1 MRMKNKLLFCVYMFF
16 CFVVSYSQ
24 ISNRQIAQ
32 KVFDNITNSIGNN
45 FPSPPKLNFVN
56 TEIKVAYITNGNV
69 YLEMKALDILCE
81 QTNKED
87 AIAYV
92 LSHELAHHYLNHSWM
107 KNIGFT
113 YTSKIKNE
121 LSNGTEAVNL
131 RKSEEIQADLFGGF
145 FAQISGYKSL
155 IIGQDVL
162 KSIYKKYNLP
172 ENIIGYPSLSDREN
186 IVLNNLEE
194 LSKLSA
200 IFKMGNLMVV
210 TEKYSNA
217 IKCFE
222 HILSK
227 NFTSREIYNNLG
239 ALYLEEAISFDDEL
253 SKFSFP
259 ILYEENTRSLNKEIL
274 RAFHGVV
281 DEETRDSIMYYL
293 NLADDYFRRSAL
305 LDKNFIKPKAN
316 LLISEL
322 IKTKNSKTKLDIGF
336 NKKLE
341 QLNLNISD
349 ENDIKL
355 LSFYLGLV
363 PEIDEDEKLKKSSV
377 VSKYNKNVY
386 EDAVEE
392 RYYGDDNIIQ
402 LDTLKNLNS
411 KNEYTDLIEDLRF
424 YGLQKVDKTIST
436 GDGIKIK
443 IRNSADSVIYEYNN
457 DIYFV
462 SVLIN
467 NLPKN
472 LGLNENSNF
481 NDVITKHGNPSSI
494 YKLNNSI
501 YLNYLN
507 NQFVIILIENQ
518 LSEIIY
524 YNYI

>member
-1 MRMKNKLLFCVYMFF
+1 MRMKNKLLICVYMFF

-210 TEKYSNA
+210 TEEYSNA

-239 ALYLEEAISFDDEL
+239 ALYLEKAISFDDEL

-259 ILYEENTRSLNKEIL
+259 ILYEENTRTSNKEIT
-274 RAFHGVV
+274 RGFDGIS
-281 DEETRDSIMYYL
+281 EEKTRDTIIYFL
-293 NLADDYFRRSAL
+293 NLADDNFNRSVH
-305 LDKNFIKPKAN
+305 LDNKFNKPKVN
-316 LLISEL
+316 LLISEI
-322 IKTKNSKTKLDIGF
+322 IKSKIEKKILNNDII
-336 NKKLE
+336 KKIQDLK
-341 QLNLNISD
+341 LNISD

-355 LSFYLGLV
+355 ICLYLGLNK
-363 PEIDEDEKLKKSSV
+363 EIDEKECLKQTSLISNFNFKVFHNVKFDKELQNSEMKNDYTKLINDLEFTGLNKIDLNISSGNGIRI
-377 VSKYNKNVY
+377 KLNKTETY
-386 EDAVEE
+386 
-392 RYYGDDNIIQ
+392 
-402 LDTLKNLNS
+402 
-411 KNEYTDLIEDLRF
+411 
-424 YGLQKVDKTIST
+424 
-436 GDGIKIK
+436 
-443 IRNSADSVIYEYNN
+443 SVYEYNN
-457 DIYFV
+457 SKYFLIV
-462 SVLIN
+462 SKNNINDVDLLNNNNQESILKKYGIPSSSYKIN
-467 NLPKN
+467 NL
-472 LGLNENSNF
+472 L
-481 NDVITKHGNPSSI
+481 
-494 YKLNNSI
+494 
-501 YLNYLN
+501 YLNYKKN
-507 NQFVIILIENQ
+507 KIVIVLIENQ
-518 LSEIIY
+518 LAEIIY
-524 YNYI
+524 YN